1 MRNHG
6 KSPHRRTMPETN
18 ESANLLKMQ
27 RLFLN
32 YFLLQFYLDM
42 RNIFTADFFPA
53 ICFFCSYPG
62 VVYKPQSNNKTEV
75 MDHRSEGGK
84 KEHQY
89 V

>member
-1 MRNHG
+1 
-6 KSPHRRTMPETN
+6 MPP
-18 ESANLLKMQ
+18 SIFHLH
-27 RLFLN
+27 
-32 YFLLQFYLDM
+32 LQEKHFHN
-42 RNIFTADFFPA
+42 RFFPA
-53 ICFFCSYPG
+53 IGFFCSYPG

>member
-1 MRNHG
+1 MYHVF
-6 KSPHRRTMPETN
+6 KLL
-18 ESANLLKMQ
+18 SAAVLSGAVLYKCPP
-27 RLFLN
+27 
-32 YFLLQFYLDM
+32 QFFIYIYK
-42 RNIFTADFFPA
+42 RNIFTTDFFPA